1 MDLLDL
7 KDDEQLRNACISPQE
22 QVISLAG
29 NQSWITKFQN
39 WLVRV
44 RDVSHEEFLSK
55 DFQLSL
61 WDTEAVSATGMGR
74 INISAVAEDF
84 AIAES
89 LWQLKQKYAQIRDP
103 SESEMLIADAW
114 AQIASAAIAAGANIH
129 FWPIQSTILLSF
141 QEVR

>member
-1 MDLLDL
+1 MLDL
-7 KDDEQLRNACISPQE
+7 KDDEQLRTACISLQE

-29 NQSWITKFQN
+29 NQNWITEFQK

-44 RDVSHEEFLSK
+44 RDVSHQEFLSSE
-55 DFQLSL
+55 FQLAL

-89 LWQLKQKYAQIRDP
+89 LWQLKQKYAQTRDP
-103 SESEMLIADAW
+103 TENEILIADAW
-114 AQIASAAIAAGANIH
+114 AQHMG
-129 FWPIQSTILLSF
+129 
-141 QEVR
+141 R